1 MCYYILIHGQLL
13 SWEHCFQWWI
23 WMWNKN
29 QYTVLKEP
37 QRFKTWQKWRVK
49 KAKSKSL
56 SNSKSGNVRC
66 NLTSKIHNHHE
77 TLELILIIKPL
88 GFPKVDLLTSWY
100 YTMNQKHLWKKAYIL
115 NLKNEAMLLVK
126 TFLIHN

>member
-1 MCYYILIHGQLL
+1 MLLYFDTWSIIILRALFSVVNLNVEQKPVHSI
-13 SWEHCFQWWI
+13 
-23 WMWNKN
+23 
-29 QYTVLKEP
+29 KEP